1 MKVKILDNKFT
12 YFIFL
17 CICFEFPYFDT
28 FSLFNKLMD
37 IAKII
42 LVLFLFILFIKNEKK
57 FPRDIICLTLY
68 AAVIIISTFFNDYGN
83 IKGAFALSIKI
94 LAISLLSKMCMERNP
109 KKFINVAV
117 SILELM
123 VLINFITIIFFPN
136 GLYST
141 LYQKQN
147 FFLGYDNRHIVFI
160 LPMLCLKSIYD
171 YTFFG
176 KLSKM
181 FWFDTFISILTV
193 YIRFSVTSVIGLLI
207 FITYIIFLPILKN
220 IKFINFKNTYM
231 LNIFAFLGLVILRV
245 QEKFAYIIKILL
257 KKDLTFTGRTLIWDN
272 TIKYIK
278 RRPFFGYGVESY
290 DIRGLKN
297 NNLAAIFAHNQIL
310 EIIYQG
316 GLILYVLYSYLMLI
330 IYKKFK
336 EYKDNNVIKIFSIYF
351 LALFIMMLTEVYNN
365 PTIFMMYM
373 IAANIDL
380 LIRFKEGEKNE

>member
-1 MKVKILDNKFT
+1 
-12 YFIFL
+12 
-17 CICFEFPYFDT
+17 
-28 FSLFNKLMD
+28 
-37 IAKII
+37 
-42 LVLFLFILFIKNEKK
+42 
-57 FPRDIICLTLY
+57 
-68 AAVIIISTFFNDYGN
+68 
-83 IKGAFALSIKI
+83 
-94 LAISLLSKMCMERNP
+94 
-109 KKFINVAV
+109 
-117 SILELM
+117 
-123 VLINFITIIFFPN
+123 
-136 GLYST
+136 
-141 LYQKQN
+141 
-147 FFLGYDNRHIVFI
+147 
-160 LPMLCLKSIYD
+160 
-171 YTFFG
+171 
-176 KLSKM
+176 
-181 FWFDTFISILTV
+181 
-193 YIRFSVTSVIGLLI
+193 
-207 FITYIIFLPILKN
+207 
-220 IKFINFKNTYM
+220 M
-231 LNIFAFLGLVILRV
+231 LNIFAFLGLIILRI

-278 RRPFFGYGVESY
+278 RRPFFGYGVEPY

-380 LIRFKEGEKNE
+380 LIKFKEGEKNE